1 MCIPSRID
9 DTLFDLAIVG
19 GGINGAGIAREAAHR
34 GLSVLLCDKDDFAQH
49 TSSASSKLIH
59 GGLRYLEYYEFRLV
73 SEALAEREV
82 LLSIAPHIIW
92 PMEFCLP
99 HVPDL
104 RPAWMI
110 RSGLFL
116 YDHLGKR
123 KKLPG
128 SRGVSLAGNAYG
140 RPLKPEMTKAF
151 VYSDCWVDDA
161 RLVIGNIRSAARHG
175 AVALPRTACAGGRRV
190 QAGGGTVWELD
201 LRRGDG
207 TTFAARAKAVVNATG
222 PWVKQLLIDQ
232 LHRDIP
238 QNVKQVKGSHIVV
251 PRLFDGAH
259 AYITQ
264 NDDKRIVFLIPYE
277 SDFTLIGTTDVELS
291 GPPSAVQISE
301 DEIAYLC
308 RAANRYLARSIAP
321 SDVVW
326 TYSGVRPLYD
336 DGESDPSAITRDYTL
351 VLDAPDQAAP
361 LLSIFGGKITTY
373 RKLAETAVAKLEP
386 FFTGLGTSRTGEE
399 PLPGGE
405 IPGADFE
412 AFVADLAK
420 RHAGLDAGFLRTLA
434 RRHGADCQAILRDA
448 RTPADLG
455 EHFGDTLY
463 AAEVDHL
470 VAEEWATTGDDVLW
484 RRTKCGLHLAPAQRE
499 RVAAYVAARVAAR

>member
-1 MCIPSRID
+1 
-9 DTLFDLAIVG
+9 
-19 GGINGAGIAREAAHR
+19 
-34 GLSVLLCDKDDFAQH
+34 
-49 TSSASSKLIH
+49 
-59 GGLRYLEYYEFRLV
+59 
-73 SEALAEREV
+73 
-82 LLSIAPHIIW
+82 
-92 PMEFCLP
+92 
-99 HVPDL
+99 
-104 RPAWMI
+104 
-110 RSGLFL
+110 
-116 YDHLGKR
+116 
-123 KKLPG
+123 
-128 SRGVSLAGNAYG
+128 
-140 RPLKPEMTKAF
+140 
-151 VYSDCWVDDA
+151 
-161 RLVIGNIRSAARHG
+161 
-175 AVALPRTACAGGRRV
+175 
-190 QAGGGTVWELD
+190 
-201 LRRGDG
+201 
-207 TTFAARAKAVVNATG
+207 
-222 PWVKQLLIDQ
+222 VKQLLIDQ